1 MNEWKKLCKIC
12 FKVGLCWTWHSL
24 IRCLLPTH
32 WGFFFILKTSQDL
45 WLNWVRWRACQNT
58 TDCRALKAVYV
69 KSKWHIFIAFGSF
82 APYPYQGSASW
93 TQLEGFPFS
102 DSCQCPSQT
111 KIAAPCDWQSV
122 YCTACCAQLTL
133 LFANGWK
140 TSRKSRTKTWNYC
153 AKWRIQKIIRFR
165 GWKTKTFCHKMLGV
179 YLFIYFKFDI
189 AVKLLKQYDGDR

>member
-32 WGFFFILKTSQDL
+32 WGFFFYFKDFTRFVAKLSAMTCMSKYHRLQST
-45 WLNWVRWRACQNT
+45 
-58 TDCRALKAVYV
+58 
-69 KSKWHIFIAFGSF
+69 KSSLRKIKMAHFHSF
-82 APYPYQGSASW
+82 WELCPRPIPGIRLLDPAG
-93 TQLEGFPFS
+93 GFPFS